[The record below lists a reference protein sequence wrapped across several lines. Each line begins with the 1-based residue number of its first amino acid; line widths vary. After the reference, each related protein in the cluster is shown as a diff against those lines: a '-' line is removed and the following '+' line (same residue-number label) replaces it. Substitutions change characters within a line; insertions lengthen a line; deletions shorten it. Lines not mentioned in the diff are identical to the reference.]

1 MADTNITAN
10 KTGETT
16 QEAGDDKGGAVE
28 VSPLTIR
35 TKEMQYMELLEKRI
49 ADLEARLKESEKGK
63 KEDDKDEA
71 GKTLA
76 RSHTQLLESTSIR
89 YRQVKYTDDG
99 LEDARDISEKEFA
112 KVEQSGKAKEGDDI
126 VWTRHFTNE
135 NKYDHTEA
143 LIVGSEL
150 QNLLKAKLSHDPRLH
165 FANDGDNN
173 DLTILSPFEPI
184 LHIWTELGKL
194 AGSEIDSE
202 EWTGIRSRFEE
213 SAKTA
218 SKSRM
223 SVTVRLSTT
232 DERLRKAKKDLT
244 TLLDHIRATQE
255 VSSYLNSG
263 LEASQTSGTIQFE
276 FLWTLFPPG
285 ELVYATPFMKQPQL
299 FIVKESLSYIEYE
312 RGDNRGDREQ
322 GKRLAR
328 YWYLDCWSYDWDGK
342 KYNRVPLTLKFDNFQ
357 GARKINTLPC
367 YPLKYRDDR
376 DDPDN
381 VKLKEK
387 LVSRGKLFV
396 NYCERKRGKQMLDY
410 EGEAISHGSGFQ
422 KLKDPTQQSDS
433 EMVIAYLGTIWDVR
447 NRMSSKL
454 KMNLSKAEVRHKT
467 GRVMIDF
474 ESYLQHA
481 PDIRTNGP
489 MGDIEFLSSAD
500 ECHCGS
506 CLSNELLKDNQRRH
520 YDDFGPTKSGAFPHE
535 EQYLLCP
542 PRVLGYHLE
551 SRTWLELDVEK
562 LQNIS
567 QPVSDL
573 AFRKLQLHKTL
584 KELIRKLVQSHTSGT
599 GKKPLME
606 DIVKG
611 KGQGL
616 VILLHGPPGVGKTLT
631 AESVASLTGKPL
643 FSITTSDIGLAPAD
657 VEHNLESLFELAAR
671 WHAVLLFDEADVFL
685 ESRSSHTSDLTR
697 NALVSVLL
705 RVLEYYSGILI
716 LTTNRIN
723 QFDIAVQSRV
733 NLGIKYNNL
742 SMEQKS
748 AIFSQFVGSIAEEK
762 VENRDELESWF
773 RDEAEEY
780 LEQLNGRQ
788 VRNVLFSAGSLAQ
801 REPGGVL
808 KKEHVESMAKHTARF
823 QGDLKAVVQAARH
836 KAEAGH
842 MAD

>member
-1 MADTNITAN
+1 MADNTEATA
-10 KTGETT
+10 
-16 QEAGDDKGGAVE
+16 GAQDGSKLPVTE
-28 VSPLTIR
+28 LTIR
-35 TKEMQYMELLEKRI
+35 SKEMQYMELLEKRI
-49 ADLEARLKESEKGK
+49 ADLEARLMESEKGK
-63 KEDDKDEA
+63 KTDEKDDTNKA
-71 GKTLA
+71 IA

-143 LIVGSEL
+143 LIVGTEL
-150 QNLLKAKLSHDPRLH
+150 QNLLKVKLSHDPRLH
-165 FANDGDNN
+165 FPNEGENN

-184 LHIWTELGKL
+184 LHIWTDLEKL
-194 AGSEIDSE
+194 VGSELDSE
-202 EWTGIRSRFEE
+202 EWADIRARFEE
-213 SAKTA
+213 SAKATPNMKMTL
-218 SKSRM
+218 S
-223 SVTVRLSTT
+223 VRLSTT

-244 TLLDHIRATQE
+244 TLLGHIRATQE

-263 LEASQTSGTIQFE
+263 LEASQTSGTIRFE
-276 FLWTLFPPG
+276 YLWTLFPPG
-285 ELVYATPFMKQPQL
+285 ELVYATPFMKQPQI
-299 FIVKESLSYIEYE
+299 FIVKESLSYIEWE
-312 RGDNRGDREQ
+312 RDNNRGDRDQ
-322 GKRLAR
+322 NKRTQKF
-328 YWYLDCWSYDWDGK
+328 WYLDCWSYDWDGR
-342 KYNRVPLTLKFDNFQ
+342 KYNRVPITLKFDNFQ
-357 GARKINTLPC
+357 GAKKINTLSC
-367 YPLKYRDDR
+367 YPLKYREDR

-381 VKLKEK
+381 EKLKEK
-387 LVSRGKLFV
+387 LIARGKLYV
-396 NYCERKRGKQMLDY
+396 DYCERKQGKQMLDY
-410 EGEAISHGSGFQ
+410 EGDAISHGSGFQ
-422 KLKDPTQQSDS
+422 KLKGRAQQSDS
-433 EMVIAYLGTIWDVR
+433 EMVIAYLGTLWDVR
-447 NRMSSKL
+447 NRMSSKH
-454 KMNLSKAEVRHKT
+454 MNISKAEIRHKT

-474 ESYLQHA
+474 KSYLQHA
-481 PDIRTNGP
+481 PDIKSNGP
-489 MGDIEFLSSAD
+489 IGDIEFLSSTD

-506 CLSNELLKDNQRRH
+506 CLSNERLKENQRQH
-520 YDDFGPTKSGAFPHE
+520 YDDWDPLKNGAFTSD
-535 EQYLLCP
+535 EQYLICP

-567 QPVSDL
+567 QPVSDS
-573 AFRKLQLHKTL
+573 AFKKLQLHRAL
-584 KELIRKLVQSHTSGT
+584 KELIKKLVQSHTSGT

-643 FSITTSDIGLAPAD
+643 FSITTSDIGLSPAD

-733 NLGIKYNNL
+733 NLGIKYINL
-742 SMEQKS
+742 SMQQKQS
-748 AIFSQFVGSIAEEK
+748 IFKQFIDSIPPDKIDDKEAIEAWFAE
-762 VENRDELESWF
+762 DS
-773 RDEAEEY
+773 EEW

-788 VRNVLFSAGSLAQ
+788 VRNVMFSAGNLAQ
-801 REPGGVL
+801 REGECL
-808 KKEHVESMAKHTARF
+808 RREHVEIMAKHTAKF
-823 QGDLKAVVQAARH
+823 QADLKAVVQAARS
-836 KAEAGH
+836 KAEAGQFG
-842 MAD
+842 D